1 MRFRNPLLDS
11 YESSLVA
18 VLPFREIDDNELLAP
33 RNYKTQRR
41 CAPFYPLTQGAS
53 YRDVAIDKGFETR
66 DSFNLTDFTLC
77 FWAQALAYGP
87 GANPLV
93 SMKFG
98 TTWLHLTRDGAT
110 AYFLNNSGIQVGPSP
125 WTDVDSSSDEGDYFP
140 VIVTRASGV
149 MTIQLGVRVLS
160 YSSGSHITSPLN
172 EFGYHQPLF
181 NLNLRLGSMYLW
193 NVALGSAAISVLT
206 GFVTS
211 LVPDP
216 LGYVFDDLGFIYGY
230 PVEELIQHDTVSTSQ
245 QEGRS
250 LRRRRNERQR
260 RTFQLTNGVTPLC
273 EWEEFLEQALV
284 HTPIMW
290 TPPNEVEPLE
300 VLVDVRSIQT
310 SYVSN
315 KVVQVSLSLR
325 EI

>member
-1 MRFRNPLLDS
+1 
-11 YESSLVA
+11 
-18 VLPFREIDDNELLAP
+18 
-33 RNYKTQRR
+33 
-41 CAPFYPLTQGAS
+41 
-53 YRDVAIDKGFETR
+53 
-66 DSFNLTDFTLC
+66 
-77 FWAQALAYGP
+77 
-87 GANPLV
+87 
-93 SMKFG
+93 MKFG